1 LLQNRGHLFRLY
13 SCFLRIL
20 LRESE
25 AGLLFVADKNG
36 NPTAVPPGNKMSK
49 RSIAII
55 SLLAL
60 LSCLPVFASAF
71 GTIKAIVHDPQH
83 RPVQGAQVEVKSRT
97 SDFKTSGTTN
107 EEGMALLSNV
117 PIGAYDVTIIS
128 HGFNGA
134 QQFVTVSSGNVQEMH
149 FALALAQHQETV
161 EVSGA
166 PEMVNPSSAVPQTL
180 VSRGDIAQT
189 PGADRTNSMA
199 MITDYVPGAAV
210 VHDQLHVRG
219 GHQVTWEIDGV
230 PVPNTNI
237 ATNVGPQFDP
247 KDVDYMEVQRGSF
260 SAEAGDRTY
269 GVFNVVPRTGF
280 ERSRQGE
287 LVASYGS
294 FNSTDDQLSF
304 GDHNDRS
311 AYYVSLNGNRT
322 DHGLETP
329 TPANLHNQADGGGAF
344 TSLILNATPTDQLR
358 FVGSARTDF
367 FQVPNDA
374 DLQAAGVRDRD
385 REQDIFGNLSW
396 IHTFGPGVLLTVAPS
411 YHFNRAAFEGLGGA
425 DQRLVTTDN
434 RASSYLGGE
443 TSLSVIMGRHNASVG
458 FYGFAQHDNTLFG
471 LTGTN
476 DDGDLVDAHPPREK
490 VSGNLEAVWIQDQY
504 KAASWLS
511 LSAGVRLT
519 QFSGLVTETV
529 GSPRLGAAIQIPHL
543 GWILRAAY
551 SRYYQAPP
559 LDTISSD
566 ILGVSPDQ
574 GFLPL
579 RGERDEQHDIGLTI
593 PMRGWTFDF
602 DNFRTGAH
610 NFFDH
615 DALGNSNLFI
625 PLTIQSVRIV
635 GYEATVRSPKLFKK
649 IDLHLAYSHQS
660 VEGSGGVT
668 GGLTDF
674 AAPDAGFF
682 FLDHDQRHTL
692 STGFTAVLPLR
703 NWLSGNVSAG
713 SGFLDGDGPGHLPAY
728 ANLDLAVGHSFGE
741 NWSAKL
747 TATNLTDNRYFI
759 DRSNTFGGSHVS
771 DPRMVSVQLRYKFH
785 Y

>member
-1 LLQNRGHLFRLY
+1 
-13 SCFLRIL
+13 
-20 LRESE
+20 
-25 AGLLFVADKNG
+25 
-36 NPTAVPPGNKMSK
+36 MSK
-49 RSIAII
+49 RFLGII
-55 SLLAL
+55 NLLAL
-60 LSCLPVFASAF
+60 LTCLPASASVF

-83 RPVQGAQVEVKSRT
+83 RPVQGAQVEAKSRT

-117 PIGAYDVTIIS
+117 PVGEYDVTIIS
-128 HGFNGA
+128 HGFSGA
-134 QQFVTVSSGNVQEMH
+134 QQSVTVSSGNVQEMH
-149 FALALAQHQETV
+149 FALAVAQHQETV

-166 PEMVNPSSAVPQTL
+166 PETVNPSSPVPQTL
-180 VSRGDIAQT
+180 VNRGDIAQT
-189 PGADRTNSMA
+189 PGADRTNSMS
-199 MITDYVPGAAV
+199 MITDYVPGAAM

-260 SAEAGDRTY
+260 SAESGDRTY

-329 TPANLHNQADGGGAF
+329 TTDNLHNQSGGGGAF

-374 DLQAAGVRDRD
+374 DLQAAGIRDRE

-411 YHFNRAAFEGLGGA
+411 YHFNRAAFEGQGAA
-425 DQRLVTTDN
+425 DQRLVTIDN
-434 RASSYLGGE
+434 RASSYLGGQ
-443 TSLSVIMGRHNASVG
+443 TSLSIVKGGHNASAG

-476 DDGDLVDAHPPREK
+476 DLSAPVDAHPARQK

-504 KAASWLS
+504 KASSWLS
-511 LSAGVRLT
+511 LTAGVRLT
-519 QFSGLVTETV
+519 HFSGLVTETV
-529 GSPRLGAAIQIPHL
+529 SSPRLGAAIQIPHL
-543 GWILRAAY
+543 GWIVRGAY

-559 LDTISSD
+559 LDTISAD
-566 ILGVSPDQ
+566 ILSVSPDQ

-593 PMRGWTFDF
+593 PVHGWTLDF

-610 NFFDH
+610 NC
-615 DALGNSNLFI
+615 
-625 PLTIQSVRIV
+625 P
-635 GYEATVRSPKLFKK
+635 RSPR
-649 IDLHLAYSHQS
+649 IRTHERSRHRR
-660 VEGSGGVT
+660 GN
-668 GGLTDF
+668 
-674 AAPDAGFF
+674 
-682 FLDHDQRHTL
+682 QRHL
-692 STGFTAVLPLR
+692 DVPRPGA
-703 NWLSGNVSAG
+703 AG
-713 SGFLDGDGPGHLPAY
+713 RRRRA
-728 ANLDLAVGHSFGE
+728 
-741 NWSAKL
+741 
-747 TATNLTDNRYFI
+747 R
-759 DRSNTFGGSHVS
+759 
-771 DPRMVSVQLRYKFH
+771 
-785 Y
+785 

>member
-1 LLQNRGHLFRLY
+1 
-13 SCFLRIL
+13 
-20 LRESE
+20 
-25 AGLLFVADKNG
+25 
-36 NPTAVPPGNKMSK
+36 MSK

-55 SLLAL
+55 SFLAL
-60 LSCLPVFASAF
+60 LSCLPASASVF

-83 RPVQGAQVEVKSRT
+83 RPVQGAQVEAQSRT
-97 SDFKTSGTTN
+97 SAFKTSGTTN
-107 EEGMALLSNV
+107 DEGMALLSNV
-117 PIGAYDVTIIS
+117 PVGEYDITVVS
-128 HGFNGA
+128 PGFNGA
-134 QQFVTVSSGNVQEMH
+134 QQSVTVSSGNVQEMH
-149 FALALAQHQETV
+149 FALALAPHQETV

-166 PEMVNPSSAVPQTL
+166 PETVNPSSPVPQTL
-180 VSRGDIAQT
+180 VSRSDIAQT

-199 MITDYVPGAAV
+199 MITDYVPGAAM

-247 KDVDYMEVQRGSF
+247 KDIDYMEVQRGSF

-269 GVFNVVPRTGF
+269 GVFNVVTRTGF

-287 LVASYGS
+287 LVASYGN
-294 FNSTDDQLSF
+294 FNSSDDQLSF

-311 AYYVSLNGNRT
+311 AYYVSLSGNRT

-329 TPANLHNQADGGGAF
+329 TNDNLHNQSSGGGAF

-358 FVGSARTDF
+358 FVGSARSDF
-367 FQVPNDA
+367 YQVPNDA
-374 DLQAAGVRDRD
+374 DLQAAGVRDRE
-385 REQDIFGNLSW
+385 REQDIFGSLSW
-396 IHTFGPGVLLTVAPS
+396 IHTFGPGVLLTLAPS
-411 YHFNRAAFEGLGGA
+411 YHFNRAAFEGLGA
-425 DQRLVTTDN
+425 PDQRLVTTDN
-434 RASSYLGGE
+434 RMSSYLGGQ
-443 TSLSVIMGRHNASVG
+443 TSLNVVKGRHNASFG

-476 DDGDLVDAHPPREK
+476 DAGDPVDAHPPRQK
-490 VSGNLEAVWIQDQY
+490 VSGDLEALWVQDQY

-511 LSAGVRLT
+511 LTAGVRFT
-519 QFSGLVTETV
+519 RFSGLVTETV
-529 GSPRLGAAIQIPHL
+529 SSPRLGVAIQIPHL
-543 GWILRAAY
+543 HWILRGSY

-559 LDTISSD
+559 LDTISPD
-566 ILGVSPDQ
+566 ILSVSPDQ

-579 RGERDEQHDIGLTI
+579 RGERDEQRDIGLTI
-593 PMRGWTFDF
+593 PAKGWVLEFDQ
-602 DNFRTGAH
+602 FRTGAH

-615 DALGNSNLFI
+615 DALGNSSLFI
-625 PLTIQSVRIV
+625 PVTIAGVRIV

-674 AAPDAGFF
+674 APPVAGFF
-682 FLDHDQRHTL
+682 YLDHDQRQTL
-692 STGFTAVLPLR
+692 STGFTAVLPHKS
-703 NWLSGNVSAG
+703 WLSGNVSAG

-728 ANLDLAVGHSFGE
+728 ASLDLAVGHSFGE

-747 TATNLTDNRYFI
+747 TAINVTDNRYFI
-759 DRSNTFGGSHVS
+759 DHSNSFGGSHVS
-771 DPRMVSVQLRYKFH
+771 DPRMVSVQLRYRFH